1 MCGIAGYFGRKKI
14 LNSTIKS
21 CLRLM
26 KNRGPDSQNFYKLE
40 KEKNVYLLHSRLS
53 IIDLNNRSNQP
64 FQNQDLVLIFNG
76 EIYNYKELK
85 AKIKK
90 KYKFITQS
98 DTEVIIAYYKIFGTK
113 CFDFFEGMWSI
124 VIFNKRTNEI
134 ILSRDRFGEKP
145 LYTFKTQHGIFFGS
159 EIKYIK
165 NLSKLKFNINLNKIN
180 EYLQLGYKSVFKN
193 NQSFFKN
200 IYSLKQGTYLKT
212 NLKRT
217 ISKNYWPVYKKKLS
231 KSNLTELIKIHKKNF
246 FESLKIR
253 LRSDVPIALCLSGG
267 IDSAT
272 LAGVSKIKF
281 KKKIEAFSII
291 DDEDERYNEINN
303 IKKITKFL
311 KIKSNYVKIKNKLDF
326 QRLRRQ
332 INYHE
337 SPIFTIT
344 NYLQNFLAENIS
356 KKKYKVVLSGS
367 GADEIYSGYYDHQL
381 MYLYEV
387 RNNKK
392 MFLKHLNSWKK
403 NILPKIRNKY
413 FKDPFLFIKNK
424 NERSY
429 IYDHNKEL
437 KKFFINPKKYKFQEK
452 NYNKSLLKNRMINE
466 TFHENVPIFTHSE
479 DLNFMQ
485 YSIENRSPYLSRTLF
500 ELSLKTPS
508 KYLMHEGYTKY
519 ILRKISNNFIP
530 NYIKNDKQKKGF
542 NASIHSLINLKS
554 KRFKNFLNKK
564 SEIFKIVNK
573 NKILG
578 EINKGNKE
586 NYFSKF
592 VFSFISAK
600 IFLELNR

>member
-14 LNSTIKS
+14 FNSTIKS

-53 IIDLNNRSNQP
+53 IIDLNDRSNQP

-85 AKIKK
+85 AKIKN

-165 NLSKLKFNINLNKIN
+165 NLSKLKFDINLNKIN
-180 EYLQLGYKSVFKN
+180 EYLQFGYKSVFKN

-200 IYSLKQGTYLKT
+200 IYSLNQGTYLKT

-217 ISKNYWPVYKKKLS
+217 INKNYWSVTKKKLS
-231 KSNLTELIKIHKKNF
+231 KVNFTELIKIHRKNF

-272 LAGVSKIKF
+272 LAGVSKLKF
-281 KKKIEAFSII
+281 NKKIEAFSII
-291 DDEDERYNEINN
+291 DDKDERYDESNN

-311 KIKSNYVKIKNKLDF
+311 KIKSNYIKIKNKLDF

-344 NYLQNFLAENIS
+344 NYLQNFLAEHIS

-392 MFLKHLNSWKK
+392 MFLKHLKSWK
-403 NILPKIRNKY
+403 
-413 FKDPFLFIKNK
+413 
-424 NERSY
+424 
-429 IYDHNKEL
+429 
-437 KKFFINPKKYKFQEK
+437 
-452 NYNKSLLKNRMINE
+452 
-466 TFHENVPIFTHSE
+466 
-479 DLNFMQ
+479 
-485 YSIENRSPYLSRTLF
+485 
-500 ELSLKTPS
+500 
-508 KYLMHEGYTKY
+508 
-519 ILRKISNNFIP
+519 
-530 NYIKNDKQKKGF
+530 
-542 NASIHSLINLKS
+542 
-554 KRFKNFLNKK
+554 
-564 SEIFKIVNK
+564 
-573 NKILG
+573 
-578 EINKGNKE
+578 
-586 NYFSKF
+586 
-592 VFSFISAK
+592 
-600 IFLELNR
+600 

>member
-1 MCGIAGYFGRKKI
+1 MCGIAGYFGKKKI

-85 AKIKK
+85 AKIKN

-413 FKDPFLFIKNK
+413 FKDPYLFIKNK

-429 IYDHNKEL
+429 IYDHSKEL
-437 KKFFINPKKYKFQEK
+437 KKFFINPKKYKFQER

-508 KYLMHEGYTKY
+508 KYIMHEGYTKY
-519 ILRKISNNFIP
+519 ILRKISKNFIP